1 MKQGCHALGRKQL
14 RKRIP
19 DEQPPDAPEYNFAKN
34 YLEGSAGLI

>member
-1 MKQGCHALGRKQL
+1 MSSGRKQL

-19 DEQPPDAPEYNFAKN
+19 DEQHSDAFEDNFAKN